1 MKATYSLLLKI
12 LVVAFFLL
20 NCAGPKVIDEKY
32 GSYVKAGL
40 IPSNEVLKKGSQFAD
55 AMKVFDEMIVE
66 KNYFG
71 HLSENEYR
79 EMILEVVYALR
90 WYEAVAESGV
100 MNIPGYA
107 YYIDYQK
114 DRRSYEDFDLQ
125 FKSEKV
131 TYSRPNNTSVIS
143 VETNPKSILMEE
155 FNSDII
161 YLVFREN
168 EFYVFTQP
176 DDVNSFVGN
185 NFDTSKLVSGRYQTL
200 SY

>member
-1 MKATYSLLLKI
+1 MI
-12 LVVAFFLL
+12 
-20 NCAGPKVIDEKY
+20 VI
-32 GSYVKAGL
+32 
-40 IPSNEVLKKGSQFAD
+40 
-55 AMKVFDEMIVE
+55 DEMIVE

-71 HLSENEYR
+71 HLSESEYR
-79 EMILEVVYALR
+79 EMISEVVNALS
-90 WYEAVAESGV
+90 WYVAVAESGLL
-100 MNIPGYA
+100 NIPGYA
-107 YYIDYQK
+107 YYIDYEK
-114 DRRSYEDFDLQ
+114 DRGSYEDFDLE

-143 VETNPKSILMEE
+143 VETNPKSILTEE
-155 FNSDII
+155 FNSEII

-168 EFYVFTQP
+168 EFYVLTQP